1 MQVYSLKL
9 PACQNIDKYQRTPL
23 TQDLRSKY
31 LTLPSTQKRCD
42 LTTQLLIFDASTRVL
57 VRLIGLDMAA
67 VGEQSTI
74 QNGDKSTRIDTLLQ
88 ANAYPRA

>member
-1 MQVYSLKL
+1 MYSLKL

-23 TQDLRSKY
+23 TQDLRSAC

-42 LTTQLLIFDASTRVL
+42 LTSQLLIFDASTRVL
-57 VRLIGLDMAA
+57 VWPIGLDMAA

-74 QNGDKSTRIDTLLQ
+74 QNGDKSIRMDTLLQ

>member
-1 MQVYSLKL
+1 M
-9 PACQNIDKYQRTPL
+9 
-23 TQDLRSKY
+23 Y

-57 VRLIGLDMAA
+57 VWLTGLNVAA
-67 VGEQSTI
+67 VGDKSTI
-74 QNGDKSTRIDTLLQ
+74 QNGDKSIRMDTLLQ